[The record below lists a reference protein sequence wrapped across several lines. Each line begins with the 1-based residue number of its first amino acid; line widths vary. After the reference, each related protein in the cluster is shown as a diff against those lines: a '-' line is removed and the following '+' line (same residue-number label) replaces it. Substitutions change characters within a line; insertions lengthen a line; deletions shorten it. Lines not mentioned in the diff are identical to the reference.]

1 MKQTFEVLNVQHED
15 CANTIINSLKDE
27 FGEVIVDLDVYPRQ
41 ITLNIEDSKIENL
54 ILKLKELGY
63 PLINI
68 NSNNEE
74 VNLYFQAWK
83 KYFVFDGRATRSEY
97 WQFILINIVI
107 GFLLS
112 LLAIVLKLEISS
124 NGHSILTELF
134 AISIIIPTISVS
146 VRRIHDIGLSGWW
159 GFIFIPIGFFMLIVA
174 LIPTKKDS
182 SNVTIV
188 KAVYNHG
195 KDISSEI
202 KSDIENYKVKHSS
215 TIEEKNKILD
225 EYEIYEQIM
234 LEIELNQKVKSAWAK
249 ALAQSKG
256 NKDKAESMYINIRF
270 NTLANLKK

>member
-27 FGEVIVDLDVYPRQ
+27 FGQVIVDLDVYPRQ
-41 ITLNIEDSKIENL
+41 ITLNIEDSKIKNL

-63 PLINI
+63 PIINI
-68 NSNNEE
+68 NSNNED

-112 LLAIVLKLEISS
+112 LLAIALKLEISS

-159 GFIFIPIGFFMLIVA
+159 GFIFIPIGFLMLIVG

-182 SNVTIV
+182 SNVSIV

-195 KDISSEI
+195 KDISNEI
-202 KSDIENYKVKHSS
+202 KSDIENYKVKHSL
-215 TIEEKNKILD
+215 TIEEKNKILHED
-225 EYEIYEQIM
+225 EIYEQIM

-270 NTLANLKK
+270 NTLAK